1 METNLNFRNKI
12 RAILDNLL
20 NFVER
25 YEVSLTNNLNDLID
39 LTIENDDIEE
49 FIFIKRL
56 NKIKRQLNSLKFNLN
71 VRENWRISRA
81 EQKRLFK
88 ELKRYQRSLNSDRNR
103 ESIEDKLKKIVVL
116 LKKFVKSKKDQINL
130 DMNRT
135 EIINLNDD
143 QTESEGDSE
152 GDSDHDEQEHH
163 SDSEPENEESKI
175 GESHHNSHTEN
186 REINLDSESNQEDL
200 GIDYARINEPR
211 IISLEEEKD
220 LEEINLEEL
229 KDQNDSSL
237 EFDLRGIFLIK
248 KHSSTLREKDN
259 SNLVMNTFFSNSKR
273 FFLILMS

>member
-1 METNLNFRNKI
+1 M
-12 RAILDNLL
+12 
-20 NFVER
+20 
-25 YEVSLTNNLNDLID
+25 
-39 LTIENDDIEE
+39 
-49 FIFIKRL
+49 
-56 NKIKRQLNSLKFNLN
+56 SLKRIYHIADVHIRN
-71 VRENWRISRA
+71 VKRHKEYREVFEKMFEEIR
-81 EQKRLFK
+81 KRGTEDSIIYLAGDIAHAKLEMSPELVSEIVWLFK

-175 GESHHNSHTEN
+175 GESHHNSHAEN

-248 KHSSTLREKDN
+248 KHSSTLREKDK

>member
-116 LKKFVKSKKDQINL
+116 LKKI
-130 DMNRT
+130 
-135 EIINLNDD
+135 
-143 QTESEGDSE
+143 SE
-152 GDSDHDEQEHH
+152 
-163 SDSEPENEESKI
+163 K
-175 GESHHNSHTEN
+175 
-186 REINLDSESNQEDL
+186 
-200 GIDYARINEPR
+200 
-211 IISLEEEKD
+211 
-220 LEEINLEEL
+220 
-229 KDQNDSSL
+229 
-237 EFDLRGIFLIK
+237 
-248 KHSSTLREKDN
+248 
-259 SNLVMNTFFSNSKR
+259 
-273 FFLILMS
+273 